1 MQETFKLVL
10 LLFVTFS
17 VLTVLEVGS
26 HLAQDGH
33 ESPPPLSSHLHL
45 STRLHFH

>member
-17 VLTVLEVGS
+17 VLTVFEVGS

-33 ESPPPLSSHLHL
+33 ESFILPSPS
-45 STRLHFH
+45 FY